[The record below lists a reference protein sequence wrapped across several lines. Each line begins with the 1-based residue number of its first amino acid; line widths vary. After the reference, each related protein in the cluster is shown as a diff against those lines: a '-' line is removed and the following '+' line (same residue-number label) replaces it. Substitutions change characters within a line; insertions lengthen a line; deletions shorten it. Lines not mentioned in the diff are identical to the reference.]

1 MKQFNR
7 TEIVTSIVNRRRS
20 AALLGAA
27 IMIGAASLSLETSSA
42 FAASAIPADQA
53 KVVVANSQ
61 NADVD
66 HGYLGVQIQ
75 PVTQEVADAI
85 DLANPAGALVAN
97 VSKDS
102 PAARAG
108 IKQGDAITSVGEKP
122 VSTPKD
128 LSRLVAD
135 LTPGD
140 KKTVTVWRFGK
151 SVDLTVE
158 IGSSDDGMAKLAA
171 SKGSEQAIPAGPRI
185 GVALV
190 DLTPEVRE
198 RLDLSQDVQGA
209 VVANVSPDKP
219 AAAAGLK
226 AGDVILSVNDKTIQ
240 NASGAK
246 NAVADV
252 AKAKKK
258 SVLLLI
264 QRGNNTTFVAVP
276 FTTA

>member
-1 MKQFNR
+1 MTN
-7 TEIVTSIVNRRRS
+7 IVNRRRS

-27 IMIGAASLSLETSSA
+27 IMIGAASISLETSSA

-61 NADVD
+61 NAGSVD

-97 VSKDS
+97 VSKDT

-108 IKQGDAITSVGEKP
+108 IKQGDAITAVGEKS

-128 LSRLVAD
+128 LSQLVSA

-171 SKGSEQAIPAGPRI
+171 PNGSEQAIPAGPRI

-219 AAAAGLK
+219 AASAGLK

>member
-1 MKQFNR
+1 MSN
-7 TEIVTSIVNRRRS
+7 IVNRRRS

-27 IMIGAASLSLETSSA
+27 IMIGAASISLETSSA

-53 KVVVANSQ
+53 KVVANSQ
-61 NADVD
+61 NAGSVD

-97 VSKDS
+97 VSKDT

-108 IKQGDAITSVGEKP
+108 IKQGDAITAVGEKS

-128 LSRLVAD
+128 LSQLVSA

-171 SKGSEQAIPAGPRI
+171 PNGSEQAIPAGPRI

-219 AAAAGLK
+219 AASAGLK